1 MNAGYS
7 YIQKGND
14 YEFYTTYGSAYVV
27 SFIDAGVYFKN
38 HFLNSR
44 IFTVDI
50 KQTDTGPYN
59 YYDYVVGITVAEI
72 IFHFFES
79 DDSRVV
85 FYICDPTD
93 GRINARKR
101 KFKRWFEN
109 FNSGEFKMIE
119 SLMKN
124 NTLELSIAFIFH
136 KNNPF
141 AYDLPTIIDK
151 AKDDLGNK

>member
-27 SFIDAGVYFKN
+27 SFIDAGVYFKQ
-38 HFLNSR
+38 HFLNNR

-72 IFHFFES
+72 ISHFFES
-79 DDSRVV
+79 VDNLVV
-85 FYICDPTD
+85 LYICDPTD
-93 GRINARKR
+93 GRINARIR
-101 KFKRWFEN
+101 KFNKWFLYFNNGDFKKLEETILSSN
-109 FNSGEFKMIE
+109 FK
-119 SLMKN
+119 L
-124 NTLELSIAFIFH
+124 IASFVFH

-141 AYDLPTIIDK
+141 AYDLPAIIDE
-151 AKDDLGNK
+151 AKDNLGNK